1 MISRVIRTIIALLA
15 LAVAL
20 FAYAWNIY
28 EFAIADWSVMNR
40 GGELGALSHWWEFGF
55 RLTIIIGGPLFGV
68 VVFFVFADD
77 SLVAR
82 IIARIVGRIITWL
95 KDSSH
100 RARIARGKKIDLRDT
115 KYAQPDFYGF
125 HVNPQEYQ
133 QKFKQ
138 DVKFFVSAIN
148 LARHNKGLPPLVEM
162 GYDEDKTLY
171 AVRDEEYKPG
181 ERPW

>member
-1 MISRVIRTIIALLA
+1 M
-15 LAVAL
+15 
-20 FAYAWNIY
+20 
-28 EFAIADWSVMNR
+28 
-40 GGELGALSHWWEFGF
+40 EFGF
-55 RLTIIIGGPLFGV
+55 RLLIIIGGPVFIGV
-68 VVFFVFADD
+68 LIFVIDDD
-77 SLVAR
+77 SPPAR
-82 IIARIVGRIITWL
+82 ILTRIAGRIITWL

-125 HVNPQEYQ
+125 HVNPKEYQ